1 MRASGM
7 RRGQSRGRS
16 CSRMRPRPSPPGR
29 ACRGMAAWG
38 SPGRCRCTSSSAAPG
53 CSRRSS
59 APPTTTPNRLPTA
72 WSHRCDIAVK
82 SLAELSGRQPDDVA
96 VDDGTRC
103 LSRQQLDE
111 RSARFG
117 RGLEALGAGP
127 GAHVAICV
135 GNRAEFV
142 EAVLGAWRAGC
153 AYTPL
158 KTGWTAD
165 EVGAVL
171 DDART
176 AVVVTDRQ
184 SAREAATSR
193 GIAVVDLDSKHEPW
207 LADQDATPL
216 PDDRCGFKMPYTSG
230 TTGRPKG
237 VVMAGSGTTPFATG
251 WAGLSRWA
259 EALRLPGD
267 GVHLFVSRLF
277 NGAPQTFGFG
287 AMARGSTLRILP
299 RWEPRAALAALA
311 SDDVTST
318 IMVPTMFRQL
328 LALPDVDRTT
338 PPGPNLRTVLHGG
351 EPCPVPVKEQIAAW
365 FGEVLVEY
373 YGFTE
378 GGLTVV
384 GPDEWR
390 SRPGTVGRP
399 LPGMRVRIL
408 DSAGEDLPTGEAGT
422 VYFESAAGRRFSY
435 QGDDDKTASAHHGD
449 AFSVGDVGWLDGEGF
464 LFLSG
469 RAADVVITA
478 GVNVYPAEV
487 EQALSA
493 VEGVADLCAVGVSD
507 DVLGEVLALHVV
519 LVPNADE
526 EKVRAALDQTAEQ
539 RLAPYKRPRSVTV
552 VPSVPRDETGKLL
565 RRVLRDELNA
575 NAR

>member
-1 MRASGM
+1 MRRRRSTRGRASRCMG
-7 RRGQSRGRS
+7 
-16 CSRMRPRPSPPGR
+16 
-29 ACRGMAAWG
+29 AWA
-38 SPGRCRCTSSSAAPG
+38 SPGRCPCTSSSGAPG
-53 CSRRSS
+53 CWRPSS
-59 APPTTTPNRLPTA
+59 ARPTTTPNRWPSA
-72 WSHRCDIAVK
+72 WSHRCDIAMT
-82 SLAELSGRQPDDVA
+82 SLAELSGREPDDIA
-96 VDDGTRC
+96 VDDGTRR
-103 LSRQQLDE
+103 LSWQQLDE
-111 RSARFG
+111 RSTRFG
-117 RGLEALGAGP
+117 HGLEALGAQP

-135 GNRAEFV
+135 GNRVEFV
-142 EAVLGAWRAGC
+142 EAVLSAWRAGC

-176 AVVVTDRQ
+176 SVVVTDRPG
-184 SAREAATSR
+184 AREAASAR
-193 GIAVVDLDSKHEPW
+193 GIAAVDLDAGYERW
-207 LADQDATPL
+207 LADQDGTPL

-251 WAGLSRWA
+251 WAGLARWA

-328 LALPDVDRTT
+328 LALADVDRTT
-338 PPGPNLRTVLHGG
+338 SPGPNLRTVLHGG
-351 EPCPVPVKEQIAAW
+351 EPCPVPVKEQITAW

-408 DSAGEDLPTGEAGT
+408 DADGDDLPPGESGT
-422 VYFESAAGRRFSY
+422 VYFQSASGRRFSY
-435 QGDDDKTASAHHGD
+435 QGDDSKTAGAHHGD
-449 AFSVGDVGWLDGEGF
+449 AFTVGDVGWLDEDGF

-493 VEGVADLCAVGVSD
+493 VEGVADLCAVGVAD

-519 LVPNADE
+519 LAPGAQED
-526 EKVRAALDQTAEQ
+526 KVLAGLDQAAEQ
-539 RLAPYKRPRSVTV
+539 RLAPYKRPRSVAV

-565 RRVLRDELNA
+565 RRVLRDQLSDAMTSRPNSST
-575 NAR
+575 

>member
-1 MRASGM
+1 MRAGARRHGLHVGGAGALLSQAGLAARHRVRDGGRT
-7 RRGQSRGRS
+7 RRG
-16 CSRMRPRPSPPGR
+16 
-29 ACRGMAAWG
+29 A
-38 SPGRCRCTSSSAAPG
+38 
-53 CSRRSS
+53 RRV
-59 APPTTTPNRLPTA
+59 
-72 WSHRCDIAVK
+72 AVS
-82 SLAELSGRQPDDVA
+82 SLAELSGVAPDATAVEDGVRRLTWAELDARSLAVAHGLERLGAQPGTHVA
-96 VDDGTRC
+96 V
-103 LSRQQLDE
+103 
-111 RSARFG
+111 
-117 RGLEALGAGP
+117 
-127 GAHVAICV
+127 CV
-135 GNRAEFV
+135 SNRVEFV

-153 AYTPL
+153 AYTPV
-158 KTGWTAD
+158 KTGWTPD

-171 DDART
+171 DDASTR
-176 AVVVTDRQ
+176 VVVTDRDG
-184 SAREAATSR
+184 ARAAARSR
-193 GIAVVDLDSKHEPW
+193 GVPVVEVDTSFEEW
-207 LADQDATPL
+207 LAQQDASPI
-216 PDDRCGFKMPYTSG
+216 DDRCGYKLPFTSG

-237 VVMAGSGTTPFATG
+237 VVMSGSGTTPFSAG
-251 WAGLSRWA
+251 WQGIARYA
-259 EALRLPGD
+259 ELLDLPGD

-328 LALPDVDRTT
+328 LSLPDVDRTT

-408 DSAGEDLPTGEAGT
+408 DSAGHDLPTGEAGT

-435 QGDDDKTASAHHGD
+435 QGDDSKTAGAHHGD
-449 AFSVGDVGWLDGEGF
+449 AFTVGDVGWLDDDGF

-493 VEGVADLCAVGVSD
+493 IEGVADLCAVGVAD

-519 LVPNADE
+519 LAPDADE
-526 EKVRAALDQTAEQ
+526 EKVRTALDQTAEQ
-539 RLAPYKRPRSVTV
+539 RLAPYKRPRSVAV
-552 VPSVPRDETGKLL
+552 VASVPRDETGKLL
-565 RRVLRDELNA
+565 RRVLRDQLNA
-575 NAR
+575 TTTR